1 MAQEERQ
8 PGSTQ
13 QAQRLCSEI
22 QLFDLC
28 EQTQCNYKLGRFC
41 TKSELLTRFE
51 HIADEDEGSKVRNVY
66 DGFDENEN
74 EDDEMIGFDED
85 NDVSIQDEDG
95 WED

>member
-28 EQTQCNYKLGRFC
+28 EQTQCNYKVGRFC

-51 HIADEDEGSKVRNVY
+51 HIADEDDSSKVRNVY
-66 DGFDENEN
+66 DGVDEN

-85 NDVSIQDEDG
+85 DNVSIQDEDG

>member
-1 MAQEERQ
+1 MAREERQ
-8 PGSTQ
+8 SEPIQQ

-28 EQTQCNYKLGRFC
+28 DQIQCNYKDGRFC
-41 TKSELLTRFE
+41 TKSELLIRFE

-66 DGFDENEN
+66 DGVDES
-74 EDDEMIGFDED
+74 EDDDMVGFGEDDDE
-85 NDVSIQDEDG
+85 SFQDEGD